1 MATIDLKNLTKIYP
15 GNTLAVNRLNLQIQD
30 GEFLVMVGPSGC
42 GKSTALR
49 MIAGLEKI
57 SDGELY
63 IGNRLVNEDSPQ
75 RRNISMVFQNY
86 ALYPHMSV
94 RANIEFPLKMRRFPR
109 ADMRKKVEQLARLL
123 SLEELLHRKP
133 KALSGGQRQRV
144 AMARALV
151 RDPVAFLMDEPL
163 SNLDAKLRVQM
174 RAEISTLQRE
184 TRTTTVYVT
193 HDQVEAMTMG
203 DRVAVMRGGLLQQ
216 VAPPQVLYDNPANT
230 FVAAFIGSPS
240 MNLFSS
246 VIEKSGEQLVIRL
259 QGHQL
264 PVAPALLER
273 YPQIRQ
279 RLGEPLIFGF
289 RPEAIRP
296 AGEVDPSLEIEVV
309 PQSVESLG
317 HEKMIYFPFP
327 ADWHR
332 VDVEPREEDSEK
344 EKMLAVG
351 RLPGELDVRP
361 RESVRIGLN
370 TGRFYLF
377 APSGEALS

>member
-1 MATIDLKNLTKIYP
+1 MATIELHNLTKIYP
-15 GNTLAVNRLNLQIQD
+15 GNTLAVNQLNLQIAD

-57 SDGELY
+57 SGGELY
-63 IGNRLVNEDSPQ
+63 IGDRMVNEDSPQ
-75 RRNISMVFQNY
+75 KRNISMVFQNY

-94 RANIEFPLKMRRFPR
+94 RANIEFPLKMRGLSSGEIRQ
-109 ADMRKKVEQLARLL
+109 KVDHLARML
-123 SLEELLHRKP
+123 SLEELLQRKP

-174 RAEISTLQRE
+174 RAEISALQRQ

-216 VAPPQVLYDNPANT
+216 VAPPQVLYDHPANT
-230 FVAAFIGSPS
+230 FVAAFMGSPS

-246 VIEKSGEQLVIRL
+246 VIEKEGEGLRIRL
-259 QGHQL
+259 PGKTL
-264 PVAPALLER
+264 PIAPALVER
-273 YPQIRQ
+273 YPQIPQ
-279 RLGEPLIFGF
+279 RVGEPLIFGF
-289 RPEAIRP
+289 RPEAVRA
-296 AGEVDPSLEIEVV
+296 AGELHPGQEITIT
-309 PQSVESLG
+309 PRSVESLG

-327 ADWHR
+327 AEWHR
-332 VDVEPREEDSEK
+332 VDVEPRDEDAEGQ
-344 EKMLAVG
+344 EMLAVG
-351 RLPGELDVRP
+351 RLPGEMDLRP
-361 RESVRIGLN
+361 REEVRIGLD

-377 APSGEALS
+377 DAAGNALG